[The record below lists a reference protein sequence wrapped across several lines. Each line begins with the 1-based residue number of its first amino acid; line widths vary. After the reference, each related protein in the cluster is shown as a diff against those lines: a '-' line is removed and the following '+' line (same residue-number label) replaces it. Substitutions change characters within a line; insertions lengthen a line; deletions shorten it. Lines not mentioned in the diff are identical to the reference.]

1 MATYYVTRYRYVRDP
16 QTGEMRPTRYTEAR
30 QSNTASLFES
40 IQTASPQQTEALQN
54 IVKAKE
60 AGADPRQ
67 FQTPVND
74 IGMTA
79 EQAALVGSV
88 NVAGGRVTFLT
99 KDLQERLRT
108 EAAIQPELRQIRERR
123 AQAAK
128 EQAKVLSRQT
138 GRRALLASPGGGRG
152 FFGGYFKG

>member
-1 MATYYVTRYRYVRDP
+1 MAAYYTTRYRYTRDP
-16 QTGEMRPTRYTEAR
+16 KTGKMKATPYRQLVSQAGSVFEAI
-30 QSNTASLFES
+30 E
-40 IQTASPQQTEALQN
+40 TASPEQTEALQN

-67 FQTPVND
+67 FRTSLDQMGT
-74 IGMTA
+74 TA
-79 EQAALVGSV
+79 EQAALVGTIDV
-88 NVAGGRVTFLT
+88 NRGQVTFLN

-108 EAAIQPELRQIRERR
+108 EAAIQPELRQVRERR